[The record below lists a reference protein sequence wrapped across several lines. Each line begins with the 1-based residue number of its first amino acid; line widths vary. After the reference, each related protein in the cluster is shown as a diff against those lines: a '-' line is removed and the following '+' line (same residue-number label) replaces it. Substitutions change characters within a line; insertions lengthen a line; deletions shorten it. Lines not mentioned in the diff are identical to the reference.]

1 MTDIH
6 ASRNPFRWK
15 PLKWWLLALM
25 ALLWAL
31 WISQDPSVIR
41 PVYLLWGVNV

>member
-1 MTDIH
+1 MTDI
-6 ASRNPFRWK
+6 SRNLLRWK

-31 WISQDPSVIR
+31 WVSQDPSLVR
-41 PVYLLWGVNV
+41 PVYLL